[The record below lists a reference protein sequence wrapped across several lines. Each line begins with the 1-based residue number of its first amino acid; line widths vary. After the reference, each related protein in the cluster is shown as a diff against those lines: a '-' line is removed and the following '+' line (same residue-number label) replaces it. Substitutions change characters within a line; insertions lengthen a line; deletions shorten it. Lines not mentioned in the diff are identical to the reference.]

1 MTTRRELLKGAAAA
15 CTPSLLAEAKAQT
28 LALETY
34 ARRSLNYYDRMVD
47 RNGLP
52 YFNIF
57 LTNPPEA
64 AHDWPDFGDVTSRQY
79 QAVIMVRRMTGE
91 TSKMETVWRRMIL
104 ALIDP
109 ETGLLVRP
117 QTPYSEK
124 MTSLDD
130 QGLTLYALATA
141 YLDRPDE
148 EMKRAVSKMVDGL
161 RRGVETNPKALGM
174 AAGGFMI
181 KSLMAAGRATGY
193 QPAFGL
199 ARDLAMRVMAGGLF
213 TEDNRFRSGAHV
225 HGWLRTLVGLADYA
239 LYAKDDALFR
249 RIDAIY
255 RYLRSEVVTRFGF
268 LPEVLPRKGDVVA
281 TETCAIM
288 DYLGVAATLANHGYP
303 AYWADVERTARNHL
317 IESQA
322 RDLSWVKPGSR
333 REDTDEFSWRDIPSR
348 MEGAYAG
355 WSSPNHFLAAEEM
368 LHWGGPKLRGKIRLF
383 QNCCGGSGTHA
394 FYIAWRNA
402 ARFQPGTLSVRLH
415 IDKLLPEA
423 EVRGFQ
429 PYRGLTAITLRAPCN
444 IRVRVPEFVESA
456 RALQVRASGTSVPFE
471 VDGSEIVIERRP
483 AGERIEVRY
492 PLPVRSEEVSVG
504 NPGFRQYRYRV
515 TWKGDTVVKMEPLG
529 NDVKTG
535 YSDFEKRQVPVYY
548 GKEGPGVLYRREAM
562 LQAADPALSAL
573 HADDGPVDFWAGL
586 EG

>member
-1 MTTRRELLKGAAAA
+1 MERRKLLKGAVAAA
-15 CTPSLLAEAKAQT
+15 CVPSLRPAAGAQT

-57 LTNPPEA
+57 LTDPPEA

-79 QAVIMVRRMTGE
+79 QAAIMVRRMTGE
-91 TSKMETVWRRMIL
+91 SSRMEPVWRRRIL
-104 ALIDP
+104 SLIDP
-109 ETGLLVRP
+109 ESGLLVRP

-124 MTSLDD
+124 TASLDD

-141 YLDRPDE
+141 YQDRPDE
-148 EMKRAVSKMVDGL
+148 EIKGAISRMVDGIRL
-161 RRGVETNPKALGM
+161 RFESDPKALGM

-181 KSLMAAGRATGY
+181 KSLMAAGRAAGY
-193 QPAFGL
+193 DPAFGFAKSL
-199 ARDLAMRVMAGGLF
+199 VSRVMSGGLF
-213 TEDNRFRSGAHV
+213 TDDNRFRPGAHM

-239 LYAKDDALFR
+239 LHAKDDALFQR
-249 RIDAIY
+249 VDAIF
-255 RYLRSEVVTRFGF
+255 RYLRSEIVTSFGF
-268 LPEVLPRKGDVVA
+268 LPEVVPRKGDVVA

-288 DYLGVAATLANHGYP
+288 DYLGLAATLANHGKP
-303 AYWADVERTARNHL
+303 EYWGDVERVVRNQL

-322 RDLSWVKPGSR
+322 HDLSWVKSGAAK
-333 REDTDEFSWRDIPSR
+333 EDTDEFSWRDIGAR
-348 MEGAYAG
+348 MEGGYAG

-368 LHWGGPKLRGKIRLF
+368 LHWGGPKLRGKVRLF

-394 FYIAWRNA
+394 FFIAWKGA
-402 ARFQPGTLSVRLH
+402 SRFSGGVLSVRLH

-423 EVRGFQ
+423 EIRGYQ
-429 PYRGLTAITLRAPCN
+429 PYRGLTAVTVRVPCEVR
-444 IRVRVPEFVESA
+444 IRVPEFVRNGHA
-456 RALQVRASGTSVPFE
+456 MKVRVGGKAAPFRVE
-471 VDGSEIVIERRP
+471 GNEILIERRA
-483 AGERIEVRY
+483 AGDRIEVHY
-492 PLPVRSEEVSVG
+492 PLPVRTETATIG

-535 YSDFEKRQVPVYY
+535 YSDFEKRQVPVFY
-548 GKEGPGVLYRREAM
+548 GKDGPGPLYLRDAM
-562 LQAADPALSAL
+562 LRDTEPSLSVL
-573 HADDGPVDFWAGL
+573 HEDDGSLEFWGGL
-586 EG
+586 G